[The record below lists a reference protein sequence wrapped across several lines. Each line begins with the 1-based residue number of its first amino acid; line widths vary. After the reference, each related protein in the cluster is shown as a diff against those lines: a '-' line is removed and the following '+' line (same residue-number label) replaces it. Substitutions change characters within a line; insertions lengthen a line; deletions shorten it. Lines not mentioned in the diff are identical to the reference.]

1 MNQKKHLGQHWLKD
15 KQTLVSIAQHAKIQK
30 GDTVLEIGPG
40 EGYLTEVLLGKG
52 ANVIAVE
59 LDDSLSEHLEGRFSS
74 LPFKLNKLSILDFD
88 FSTLPVGY
96 KIVANIPYYIT
107 NQLLRILTNISNM
120 PSVAVLLVQKEVA
133 ERVSAKPGRM
143 GLTSVVSQLLYEV
156 EQGEVVKANMF
167 DPAPKVDSQVLIFN
181 KRPKPLYEK
190 HISREMVR
198 LAKMC
203 FSQRRKTIENSLSAG
218 LHLPKDEFAKILSKA
233 HLGENVRPQELSL
246 AQWRELADTVV
257 QNT

>member
-15 KQTLVSIAQHAKIQK
+15 KKTLEAIVRHADIQN
-30 GDTVLEIGPG
+30 GETVLEIGPG
-40 EGYLTEVLLGKG
+40 EGYLTEVLLDKG

-59 LDDSLSEHLEGRFSS
+59 LDDSLAEHLENKFST

-88 FSTLPVGY
+88 FSILPEGY

-107 NQLLRILTNISNM
+107 NQLLRILTSISNT

-133 ERVSAKPGRM
+133 ERVSARPGHM
-143 GLTSVVSQLLYEV
+143 GLTSVVAQLLYEV
-156 EQGEVVKANMF
+156 EQGEVVKASMF
-167 DPAPKVDSQVLIFN
+167 VPAPKVDSQVLVLT
-181 KRPKPLYEK
+181 KRSKPLFDKETTNA
-190 HISREMVR
+190 IVR

-203 FSQRRKTIENSLSAG
+203 FRQRRKTIENSLSAG
-218 LHLPKDEFAKILSKA
+218 LHLPKDEITKILSKA
-233 HLGENVRPQELSL
+233 HLSNHVRPQELLL
-246 AQWRELADTVV
+246 AQWRELAETVV

>member
-15 KQTLVSIAQHAKIQK
+15 KTTLESIVRHAKIQK
-30 GDTVLEIGPG
+30 GDSVLEIGPG
-40 EGYLTEVLLGKG
+40 EGYLTEVLIDEG
-52 ANVIAVE
+52 ANVVAVE
-59 LDDSLSEHLEGRFSS
+59 LDDSLSEHLEDKFSS

-88 FSTLPVGY
+88 FSTLQVGY

-107 NQLLRILTNISNM
+107 NQLFRILTNISNM

-133 ERVSAKPGRM
+133 ERVSAKPGHM
-143 GLTSVVSQLLYEV
+143 GLTSVVAQLLYEV

-167 DPAPKVDSQVLIFN
+167 DPAPKVDSQVLVLT
-181 KRPKPLYEK
+181 KRPKPLFDKETTYA
-190 HISREMVR
+190 IVR

-203 FSQRRKTIENSLSAG
+203 FSQRRKTLENSLSAG
-218 LHLPKDEFAKILSKA
+218 LHLPKDEIAKILSNA
-233 HLGENVRPQELSL
+233 HLSGTVRPQELSL
-246 AQWRELADTVV
+246 TQWCELAETVV